1 MADPTCIVMVGL
13 PATGKSTRV
22 DEIVKMC
29 PDAYIYSTDAILERK
44 AEHLGKTYD
53 EVFEKHVK
61 DAKTEADIWLDEA
74 IKHRLDI
81 IWDQTNLG
89 VGKRRKI
96 VNRMKRAGYQ
106 VYCECIVL
114 PDTNDID
121 ETETWKKRLESRP
134 GKVIPDHVLD
144 NMQESFVSPTLEE
157 GFDRIDFYNM
167 SGDLLDSV
175 SNNE

>member
-1 MADPTCIVMVGL
+1 MPTCIVMVGL

-22 DEIVKMC
+22 DEIIKMC

-96 VNRMKRAGYQ
+96 IDRMKRAGYR
-106 VYCECIVL
+106 VYCECIFHPEFTSNL
-114 PDTNDID
+114 DEKREWLRRLND
-121 ETETWKKRLESRP
+121 RP
-134 GKVIPDHVLD
+134 GKTIPDNVLD